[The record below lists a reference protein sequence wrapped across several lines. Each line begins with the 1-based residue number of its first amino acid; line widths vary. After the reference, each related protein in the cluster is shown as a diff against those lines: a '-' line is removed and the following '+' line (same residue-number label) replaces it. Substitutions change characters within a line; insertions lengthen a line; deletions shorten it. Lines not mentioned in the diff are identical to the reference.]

1 MKLSSSSRPARSE
14 PARTGTW
21 RASGHLG
28 VAVVALSVAL
38 GALGG
43 LGSAT
48 GCAHDAKPVAQPDDQ
63 APALPPASGTPIG
76 YLIDTSELKLSDDQ
90 LAKLKVIDDDLA
102 TKLMYVESM
111 QRSASEPEP
120 AKERSRGRAG
130 FGASTG
136 DSGMGEWTPNAPV
149 SGDKPV
155 YGSSGA
161 PQPTSGDDKAATL
174 ERVPKA
180 RASVVR
186 TAIAR
191 ALAVL
196 DAGQSKLARQVLKD
210 RGVDPD
216 TGRFEATG
224 EPGRSRGSA
233 DGGN

>member
-1 MKLSSSSRPARSE
+1 M
-14 PARTGTW
+14 W
-21 RASGHLG
+21 RAGG
-28 VAVVALSVAL
+28 RKRVAVVALSLVL
-38 GALGG
+38 RALGG

-63 APALPPASGTPIG
+63 ATAPPPALPPASGTPIG
-76 YLIDTSELKLSDDQ
+76 YLIDASELKLSDDQ

-111 QRSASEPEP
+111 QRSAGEPEP

-130 FGASTG
+130 FGASIG
-136 DSGMGEWTPNAPV
+136 DTGMGEWTPNTPV
-149 SGDKPV
+149 TGDKPV
-155 YGSSGA
+155 YGKSGD
-161 PQPTSGDDKAATL
+161 PQPASGDDRAATL

-196 DAGQSKLARQVLKD
+196 DAGQNKIARQVLKD